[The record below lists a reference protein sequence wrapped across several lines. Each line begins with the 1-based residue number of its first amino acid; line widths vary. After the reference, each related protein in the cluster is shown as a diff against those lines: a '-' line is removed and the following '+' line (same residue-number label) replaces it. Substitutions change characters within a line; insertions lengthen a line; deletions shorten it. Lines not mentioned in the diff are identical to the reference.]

1 MEPTIDAL
9 FPLLAERWGVPVGLL
24 EGYYADLQ
32 GSAALLS
39 GLNAAIRDEPRFAG
53 VRFTHVRALRI
64 YRSLLYLIT
73 RVVRPGVFVET
84 GVLNGF
90 SSAFILLAMHHNG
103 QGTLCSVDL
112 PPDDPRIVAQ
122 GTAPLPEGKGP
133 GWAIPGFLRGRHVL
147 ALGEAQVLLPRI
159 FAEHRPLDIFL
170 HDSDHCYSHMMFEM
184 ALAWLYLRPGGWLLS
199 DNIEQNLAF
208 DDLTRGVGCPGF
220 VVSSFDTADR
230 VWRHGL
236 VQKPTEG
243 IHLG

>member
-9 FPLLAERWGVPVGLL
+9 LPLLAERWGVPVKLL

-32 GSAALLS
+32 SSDELLS
-39 GLNAAIRDEPRFAG
+39 ALNELIRDEPRFAG
-53 VRFTHVRALRI
+53 VQFRHVRELRV

-73 RVVRPGVFVET
+73 RVVRPKVFVET

-90 SSAFILLAMHHNG
+90 SSTFILLGMRHNG
-103 QGTLCSVDL
+103 QGILRSIDL
-112 PPDDPRIVAQ
+112 PPDDPRIIAQ
-122 GTAPLPEGKGP
+122 GTTPLPQGRAP
-133 GWAIPGFLRGRHVL
+133 GWAIPGFLRDRHVL
-147 ALGEAQVLLPRI
+147 VLGEAQVLLPRI
-159 FAEHRPLDIFL
+159 LAEHRPLDIFL
-170 HDSDHCYSHMMFEM
+170 HDSDHCYSHMIFEM
-184 ALAWLYLRPGGWLLS
+184 SLAWLYLRPGGWMLI
-199 DNIEQNLAF
+199 DNVEQNSAF
-208 DDLTRGVGCPGF
+208 DDLTQGVGCPGF